1 MFVPLREHIQT
12 PLAESCAD
20 AVRLGPDKLVVAFQ
34 SQPLLTLSD
43 GGTSEIPRIGNKSAA
58 KVPLKYYSHSH
69 VHSLDNLAFELS
81 QGHIRSGLH

>member
-20 AVRLGPDKLVVAFQ
+20 AVRLGPDKLLVAFQ

-43 GGTSEIPRIGNKSAA
+43 GGTSEIPRIRK
-58 KVPLKYYSHSH
+58 
-69 VHSLDNLAFELS
+69 
-81 QGHIRSGLH
+81 